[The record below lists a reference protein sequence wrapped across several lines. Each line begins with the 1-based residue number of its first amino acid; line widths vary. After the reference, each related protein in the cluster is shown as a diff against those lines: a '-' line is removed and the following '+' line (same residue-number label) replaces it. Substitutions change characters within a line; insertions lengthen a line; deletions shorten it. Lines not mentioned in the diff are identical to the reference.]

1 MAPVQRC
8 GATQH
13 AGCAD
18 DAVDRQEKGPFAATG
33 EEFVLRDE
41 QR

>member
-1 MAPVQRC
+1 MAPVQRS
-8 GATQH
+8 GATVYT
-13 AGCAD
+13 GCTD
-18 DAVDRQEKGPFAATG
+18 DAVERQEKGPFAAAG